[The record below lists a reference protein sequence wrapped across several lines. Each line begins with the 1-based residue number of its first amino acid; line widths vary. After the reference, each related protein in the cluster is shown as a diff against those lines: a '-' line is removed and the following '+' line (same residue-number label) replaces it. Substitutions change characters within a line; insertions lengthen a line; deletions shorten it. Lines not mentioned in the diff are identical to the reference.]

1 MDSGIMDMEAYAE
14 LKSILG
20 DTLNE
25 VIRMYLQSMPEML
38 TSLGAQIE
46 NENADQVFEISHRI
60 KSSSSSIGALGIA
73 NTAEVIE
80 QTSRAGSTEN
90 TQTSLEILKK
100 QYEEIQPFLTSESNA

>member
-1 MDSGIMDMEAYAE
+1 MDSGIMDMAAYAE

-25 VIRMYLQSMPEML
+25 VIRMYLQSTPEMIE
-38 TSLGAQIE
+38 SLGEQIE

-90 TQTSLEILKK
+90 TQASLEILKK
-100 QYEEIQPFLTSESNA
+100 QYEEVQPFLTSESNA